1 MQVNYQIRPRKKE
14 KVESPNFR
22 LNLAVLFCALAFLF
36 ISLRLFTLMILQH
49 SFYTAMAS
57 GSHDIYESLFSKRGE
72 IFLESGSGE
81 DLFPLAIN
89 RDFYIVSSDDRL
101 IKDNQTAEDI
111 LAKLSEVFSYDDER
125 KAKVL
130 AQLEKK
136 RDPYE
141 PLEKKVDEETVDRL
155 KALNLVGISFFRLS
169 QRYYPEGNL
178 AAQVIGFLGKDES
191 EKDIGHY
198 GLEGYWQQDL
208 AGSGGFLE
216 GAKSAKGSWISLADR
231 ALQPAQD
238 GVDLVLTIDRTLQFE
253 ACKILEEERQRYE
266 AETATLIIMDPY
278 TGAIKTMCSS
288 PSFDPNKYNEV
299 EDAEAY
305 NNQAIFT
312 PYEPGS
318 VFKPI
323 IMSAAL
329 NEGIVTPDTTFVD
342 SGSVDVNCQ
351 KTIKNANLKSF
362 GLQTMT
368 GVLVN
373 SINTGMVFVA
383 NKLGKD
389 KFKQYVE
396 AYGFGVK
403 TGIELDTESAGT
415 IDSLYLN
422 KGNNIDCYTATA
434 SFGQGITVTP
444 LQLVNAFA
452 TIANGGKM
460 MRPYIVEKVIHPDN
474 KEDVTKPREI
484 KTILDKRTSSLLSG
498 MLVRVIDNG
507 EGGLAK
513 VSGYYMAGKTGT
525 AQIAEKGG
533 YSSDLN
539 HTFVGFGPVDDPKF
553 VMIIKFGKPKLVYA
567 STTAART
574 FSKIAEFIMQYYH
587 IPPSR

>member
-1 MQVNYQIRPRKKE
+1 VQVNYQIRPRKKE